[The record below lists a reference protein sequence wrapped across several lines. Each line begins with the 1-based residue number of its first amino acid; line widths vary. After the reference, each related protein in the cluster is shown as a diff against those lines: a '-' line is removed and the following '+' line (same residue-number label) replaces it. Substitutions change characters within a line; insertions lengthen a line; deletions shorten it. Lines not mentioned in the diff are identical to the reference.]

1 MTLQRTIL
9 VVANVAGA
17 SEDCDHLA
25 TALTAH
31 VGTEPTTFRLVVTA
45 TPFAGGREIA
55 SGYLSDAITRLK
67 ESGLTADG
75 SVGDSDPL
83 IAVNEAWDPALYDEI
98 IISTLP
104 AGPSKWLHAALP
116 ERVAKLT
123 GALVTHHVRD
133 PAKPVVETEVT
144 AINERGPLI
153 PRSPL
158 VPLSVLRWG
167 ARRS

>member
-1 MTLQRTIL
+1 MAWQRTIL

-17 SEDCDHLA
+17 PNDCDHLA
-25 TALTAH
+25 AALTAH
-31 VGTEPTTFRLVVTA
+31 VGTEPTTFRLIVPA
-45 TPFAGGREIA
+45 TPFAGGRETA
-55 SGYLSDAITRLK
+55 SGYLSEAITRLE

-75 SVGDSDPL
+75 AVGDSDPL
-83 IAVNEAWDPALYDEI
+83 MAVNEAWDPALYDEI

-104 AGPSKWLHAALP
+104 TGSSKWLHAALP

-123 GALVTHHVRD
+123 GALVTHHVRE
-133 PAKPVVETEVT
+133 PAKPVVTTEAT
-144 AINERGPLI
+144 AISERPPLI